1 MKNISKKNKIRFLSF
16 AFAIVLAICGLA
28 ISGYAAA
35 EQYSTKL
42 GITYE
47 RNLTEL
53 SEHINSIE
61 NCLRKGR
68 YAVTSSGATDL
79 SMKLWS
85 EALSAKTCLS
95 GLPTSGTNLDN
106 TYKFLSQVGEFSLSL
121 SKKISNGEQLSSSE
135 REQLEK
141 LLSYARQINAEL
153 DELCLTMNEEGK
165 WAEQIKNSIY
175 QNDIDT
181 ENDLSSGFNNVEDHL
196 SDYPTMLY
204 DGPFSDHIL
213 QAKAKFTEGKAE
225 VTKDEAA
232 QKASKFLNTGSD
244 QLVFEGEE
252 EGVVP
257 CYNFSCNDSNISITK
272 KGGYCSY
279 ILNSRDIG
287 EAVYGYDECLVRAQD
302 FIASLNQGDFEPS
315 YYVINEGIC
324 VINFAYTENG
334 IIYYTDLIKIGIATD
349 TGDVVSFNA
358 QGFIM
363 NHTNR
368 SFEAPSN
375 DISAAREKLSPILS
389 VESESLAVI
398 PLDTMEERICYEFL
412 CIGENEE
419 EILVYINA
427 NTLEEEKILIL
438 LKTDGGILTQ

>member
-121 SKKISNGEQLSSSE
+121 SKKISNGEQISSSE

-141 LLSYARQINAEL
+141 LLSYARQINAEV

-232 QKASKFLNTGSD
+232 QKASKFLYTGSD
-244 QLVFEGEE
+244 QL
-252 EGVVP
+252 
-257 CYNFSCNDSNISITK
+257 
-272 KGGYCSY
+272 
-279 ILNSRDIG
+279 IL
-287 EAVYGYDECLVRAQD
+287 
-302 FIASLNQGDFEPS
+302 
-315 YYVINEGIC
+315 
-324 VINFAYTENG
+324 
-334 IIYYTDLIKIGIATD
+334 
-349 TGDVVSFNA
+349 
-358 QGFIM
+358 
-363 NHTNR
+363 
-368 SFEAPSN
+368 
-375 DISAAREKLSPILS
+375 REKKRELSPAIIFH
-389 VESESLAVI
+389 ATTATF
-398 PLDTMEERICYEFL
+398 PLQRRAATVPIY
-412 CIGENEE
+412 
-419 EILVYINA
+419 
-427 NTLEEEKILIL
+427 
-438 LKTDGGILTQ
+438 